1 MLWGEFALRFA
12 HDDDSGGRVVERVEI
27 GESGDSGWVAGVN
40 GSGAGPGI
48 ASAGQDEVGGL
59 IMKRDEA

>member
-12 HDDDSGGRVVERVEI
+12 HDDDGGGGSGGRVVEIGVWSVTGGCRV
-27 GESGDSGWVAGVN
+27 VLVN

-48 ASAGQDEVGGL
+48 ASAHVGIGFGL
-59 IMKRDEA
+59 MI